1 VEEVKMVVML
11 MVIEEGGDAFFLVV
25 ERVVAEVV
33 MTKTRCF

>member
-1 VEEVKMVVML
+1 MVV

-33 MTKTRCF
+33 MMKIRCF